1 MNASFAVPVGT
12 LSANVTTDA
21 CASANALL
29 TCTVPLLDDAGAEW
43 PRGNWREV
51 DKVHERG
58 TFKSLAWLLERIRH
72 VDDNLGQWQTVEVP
86 NDLTH
91 CQRCAPTPPT
101 VKWTKNNKKVVAIED
116 TQEAG
121 QYERDLKLRPS
132 PFVTQLKMDNQVGVV
147 KVGLNIASIL
157 HRALSRLP
165 TADRSERPVLSWRLD
180 TDFASSVK
188 IHNPPFKL
196 LSNKFDLEHS
206 QPPNFNPEKLPLRVE
221 QLRSLTWMIAR
232 EKEDS
237 EPFVEEEISEAILEP
252 LGWRA
257 EGRAQRPIRIRG
269 GVLADQVGYGKTAI
283 TLGLIDCTAKSV
295 KKEFLD
301 KGDIIGKVPV
311 QATLVIV
318 PPHLTRQWRSEAQ
331 KFARNRFKNIV
342 EISTAAQINNLTIED
357 IQDADLVIVASNLF
371 HSTVYL
377 ANLEAFAAGGSLPTQ
392 DGRYFNARLNITL
405 ESLRNQVEQLKTEG
419 SASVMANIRDARKR
433 GMSSTFAHN
442 LS

>member
-1 MNASFAVPVGT
+1 
-12 LSANVTTDA
+12 
-21 CASANALL
+21 
-29 TCTVPLLDDAGAEW
+29 
-43 PRGNWREV
+43 
-51 DKVHERG
+51 
-58 TFKSLAWLLERIRH
+58 
-72 VDDNLGQWQTVEVP
+72 
-86 NDLTH
+86 
-91 CQRCAPTPPT
+91 
-101 VKWTKNNKKVVAIED
+101 
-116 TQEAG
+116 
-121 QYERDLKLRPS
+121 
-132 PFVTQLKMDNQVGVV
+132 
-147 KVGLNIASIL
+147 
-157 HRALSRLP
+157 
-165 TADRSERPVLSWRLD
+165 LD

-188 IHNPPFKL
+188 IHNPPFRL
-196 LSNKFDLEHS
+196 LSNKTDLEHT
-206 QPPNFNPEKLPLRVE
+206 QPPNFNPEKLPLRPE

-257 EGRAQRPIRIRG
+257 EGRAQRPVRIRG

-295 KKEFLD
+295 KKEFNQ

-357 IQDADLVIVASNLF
+357 IQDADLIIVASNLF
-371 HSTVYL
+371 QSTVYL

-405 ESLRNQVEQLKTEG
+405 QSLRDQVEQLKTEG
-419 SASVMANIRDARKR
+419 SASVMANIRDARKH
-433 GMSSTFAHN
+433 GMCIFSRLTYSDC
-442 LS
+442 